1 VAENGSVADVTSTP
15 RREVSRKRA
24 GFRRALEVATN
35 YLYLLPTIIGLLVFS
50 AGAVIMSFGLSLSN
64 WEGQTWLRN
73 VPWVGLK
80 NYAKAFTDPLFPKV
94 IWNTAYYV
102 LGSVP
107 LNMIIGLFL
116 AALVNQ
122 KFPGVTVFRALYFL
136 PVVTSGVAVALI
148 FTWLF
153 APMFGPVNEI
163 LWNLF
168 HIKGPNWLATTE
180 WAMPTLIITGVWKG
194 VGYTMV
200 LFLAGLQGVDEV
212 LYEAARIDGANR
224 LQSFLRITLPLLT
237 PTTFFIMI
245 TSIIGSF
252 QTFVPTYVM
261 TQGGP
266 YYSTTT
272 LPYWIYSNAFVWFHM
287 SYAAAL
293 AYVLFAMILAFTLL
307 QWKLQQKWV
316 FYT

>member
-1 VAENGSVADVTSTP
+1 MGESEALASVRSAL
-15 RREVSRKRA
+15 RREVV
-24 GFRRALEVATN
+24 RRGNLRRTLETLTN

-50 AGAVIMSFGLSLSN
+50 AGAVVMSFWLSLSN
-64 WEGQTWLRN
+64 WEGQTWFRN
-73 VPWVGLK
+73 VPWVGIK
-80 NYAKAFTDPLFPKV
+80 NYAKAFSDPLFPKV
-94 IWNTAYYV
+94 IWNTTYYV

-107 LNMIIGLFL
+107 LNMLIGLLL
-116 AALVNQ
+116 AVLVNQ
-122 KFPGVTVFRALYFL
+122 KLFGITFFRSLYFL

-153 APMFGPVNEI
+153 APQFGPINEL
-163 LWNLF
+163 LWRLF
-168 HIKGPNWLATTE
+168 RIKGPDWLASTE

-200 LFLAGLQGVDEV
+200 IFLAGLQGVDET
-212 LYEAARIDGANR
+212 LYEAARIDGASR
-224 LQSFLRITLPLLT
+224 LQVFLRITLPLLT
-237 PTTFFIMI
+237 PTTFFILI
-245 TSIIGSF
+245 TSIIGAF

-293 AYVLFAMILAFTLL
+293 AYILFAMILIFTLI
-307 QWKLQQKWV
+307 QWRLQQKWV
-316 FYT
+316 YYT